1 MVFHT
6 TIFIEL
12 VFLWSIYYSLHIL
25 TVAIVDF
32 LEIHLTIHLIEN
44 IFIKIIYHVI
54 IYFIT
59 KKIKI

>member
-25 TVAIVDF
+25 IVAIIDF
-32 LEIHLTIHLIEN
+32 FRYI
-44 IFIKIIYHVI
+44 
-54 IYFIT
+54 
-59 KKIKI
+59 